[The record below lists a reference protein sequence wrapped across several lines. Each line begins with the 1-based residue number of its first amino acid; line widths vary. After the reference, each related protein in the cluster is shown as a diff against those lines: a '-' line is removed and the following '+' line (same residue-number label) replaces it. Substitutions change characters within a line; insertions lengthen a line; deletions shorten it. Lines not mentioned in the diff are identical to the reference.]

1 MKRRKREQES
11 LTGSSAIGY
20 VFEPKFEVVDKN
32 ESILEDEQVNM
43 FEPGMSGSV
52 YLD

>member
-1 MKRRKREQES
+1 MKRRRREQES
-11 LTGSSAIGY
+11 LTGSSAMGY

-32 ESILEDEQVNM
+32 GSIMEDEQVNM
-43 FEPGMSGSV
+43 FEHGMSGSV